1 MARVTHKS
9 TFEKRHIKYGG
20 IEIDKLEE
28 EHFERQ
34 IVIEFGLGAMHFW
47 KQKWIMK
54 LFFSNFVSDIVGY
67 FKSRWHNG
75 EKAFFKNITSKK

>member
-34 IVIEFGLGAMHFW
+34 IVIEFRLGGEFDYLGGGKANG
-47 KQKWIMK
+47 KGQQKDF
-54 LFFSNFVSDIVGY
+54 LHHIV
-67 FKSRWHNG
+67 K
-75 EKAFFKNITSKK
+75 I

>member
-1 MARVTHKS
+1 MKYDCHTVSNLNQQIIKVTTYVLIPQASKNVLVMARVTHKS

-34 IVIEFGLGAMHFW
+34 IVIEFGLGAMHF
-47 KQKWIMK
+47 
-54 LFFSNFVSDIVGY
+54 
-67 FKSRWHNG
+67 
-75 EKAFFKNITSKK
+75 